1 MAELDKGNTVTLQEL
16 MVSTLAM
23 TDALAS
29 WSLRRASSHRL
40 SSPRSC
46 WRSVTV
52 YQRILTRQLNEWSS
66 PELVPAICGARL
78 PFPFYRE
85 SLNATESIISLPSK
99 RWRARMSCT
108 HLRTTFTS
116 LPATAGLKISA
127 RPRPAASPRK
137 LPRFNWSSISASL
150 PVTCLYQ

>member
-29 WSLRRASSHRL
+29 SSLRRASSHRL

-66 PELVPAICGARL
+66 PELVPIVKKKRFLFMNSGEIGG
-78 PFPFYRE
+78 E
-85 SLNATESIISLPSK
+85 S
-99 RWRARMSCT
+99 
-108 HLRTTFTS
+108 
-116 LPATAGLKISA
+116 
-127 RPRPAASPRK
+127 
-137 LPRFNWSSISASL
+137 
-150 PVTCLYQ
+150 